1 MYRHIFNHEF
11 NIEFQKPKSDQC
23 DACEAVRLQK
33 APGADETAKHEK
45 HVQSKNDTR
54 NERDRDWAVSAIDTP
69 TAVICFDLQNVV
81 SLPRANISSFFYR
94 RKLNVYNLTVHV
106 AINSEKTGFCA
117 VWNEGVAGR
126 GANHIASALV
136 AVLRRILNDH
146 PMTRRMI
153 IWSDSCVPQ
162 NRNSIISFALLWFM
176 QNNPCVES
184 IHQKYCEP
192 GHSTIQEVDTSI
204 QIEKRMKVQEV
215 YSPVSLI
222 RLLMQVNQQNP
233 LRIVQMKPASFLDY
247 QTHSRCLSFDKIPYS
262 KVKEIVYT
270 KPNTLQY
277 KVSFQL
283 EEYALVNVQH
293 RATHHQTEE
302 SHELPTPGQCPSG
315 AHLSHDKVNDLKA
328 MLAFMPECDRRYMET
343 LWKDQPE
350 ETRLN
355 TRKPLPK
362 QNQSSR
368 SPELQESQACETV
381 PSLKK
386 KKKKAAVKSSK
397 QGSQSRVPSAL
408 QESQLCESVAPMKKK
423 KKKQA

>member
-11 NIEFQKPKSDQC
+11 NIQFQKPKSDQC

-192 GHSTIQEVDTSI
+192 GHSTIQEVDN
-204 QIEKRMKVQEV
+204 
-215 YSPVSLI
+215 L
-222 RLLMQVNQQNP
+222 
-233 LRIVQMKPASFLDY
+233 
-247 QTHSRCLSFDKIPYS
+247 HSD
-262 KVKEIVYT
+262 
-270 KPNTLQY
+270 
-277 KVSFQL
+277 
-283 EEYALVNVQH
+283 
-293 RATHHQTEE
+293 
-302 SHELPTPGQCPSG
+302 
-315 AHLSHDKVNDLKA
+315 
-328 MLAFMPECDRRYMET
+328 
-343 LWKDQPE
+343 
-350 ETRLN
+350 
-355 TRKPLPK
+355 
-362 QNQSSR
+362 
-368 SPELQESQACETV
+368 
-381 PSLKK
+381 
-386 KKKKAAVKSSK
+386 
-397 QGSQSRVPSAL
+397 
-408 QESQLCESVAPMKKK
+408 
-423 KKKQA
+423 

>member
-1 MYRHIFNHEF
+1 
-11 NIEFQKPKSDQC
+11 
-23 DACEAVRLQK
+23 
-33 APGADETAKHEK
+33 
-45 HVQSKNDTR
+45 
-54 NERDRDWAVSAIDTP
+54 
-69 TAVICFDLQNVV
+69 
-81 SLPRANISSFFYR
+81 
-94 RKLNVYNLTVHV
+94 
-106 AINSEKTGFCA
+106 
-117 VWNEGVAGR
+117 
-126 GANHIASALV
+126 
-136 AVLRRILNDH
+136 
-146 PMTRRMI
+146 
-153 IWSDSCVPQ
+153 
-162 NRNSIISFALLWFM
+162 
-176 QNNPCVES
+176 
-184 IHQKYCEP
+184 
-192 GHSTIQEVDTSI
+192 
-204 QIEKRMKVQEV
+204 MKVQEV

-233 LRIVQMKPASFLDY
+233 LRIVQMKPASFLDC

-293 RATHHQTEE
+293 RATRHQTEE

-386 KKKKAAVKSSK
+386 KEKKAAVKSSK

-423 KKKQA
+423 KKKQASVKSSKEGSESRFHESAGSVQRKWKKNI